1 VPVKQARRI
10 RAGLGSVM
18 RLLCLC
24 PLAALLIV
32 TQSGP
37 AAAVDLQAHHA
48 VYRMVLSRATRSS
61 DVVSADGVMV
71 YRFARGCD
79 GWTVENQTLLR
90 LLYDNDTQA
99 DTLWS
104 FASWESA
111 DGTQFRF
118 HARYDQDGK
127 NIERLEGQADLQALG
142 EAGTARFSQPP
153 DKVIPL
159 PRGTLFPTE
168 HVRQVIAAAQ
178 SGNHLFNRTVFDG
191 ASLDNPYAVNAA
203 LGPLSESIAEDL
215 AKRLGLPTQP
225 AWWTR
230 MAFFPIG
237 ADAEVPEFEMS
248 AQYRAD
254 GIADKII
261 QYFETFA
268 LDVQI
273 KEIELLPASDC

>member
-1 VPVKQARRI
+1 
-10 RAGLGSVM
+10 M
-18 RLLCLC
+18 RPLSPCL
-24 PLAALLIV
+24 LAALLIV
-32 TQSGP
+32 TQPGP
-37 AAAVDLQAHHA
+37 VAAVDLQAHRA
-48 VYRMVLSRATRSS
+48 IYRLVLSSATRDS
-61 DVVSADGVMV
+61 DIVSADGVMV
-71 YRFARGCD
+71 YRLARGCD
-79 GWTVENQTLLR
+79 GWTVENQTFLR
-90 LLYDNDTQA
+90 LLYGNDTHT

-111 DGTQFRF
+111 DGMRMRF

-127 NIERLEGQADLQALG
+127 NVERLEGQADLQAVG
-142 EAGTARFSQPP
+142 GTGSARFSQPP

-168 HVRQVIAAAQ
+168 HVRQVIAAAE
-178 SGNHLFNRTVFDG
+178 SGKHLFNRTVFDG

-203 LGPLSESIAEDL
+203 LGPLSEAMAEEL
-215 AKRLGLPTQP
+215 AKRLGLPAQP

-237 ADAEVPEFEMS
+237 AEAEVPEFEMS

-254 GIADKII
+254 GIADKIV

-268 LDVQI
+268 LDVQA
-273 KEIELLPASDC
+273 KEIELLPAPDC

>member
-1 VPVKQARRI
+1 
-10 RAGLGSVM
+10 M
-18 RLLCLC
+18 RPLSLCVF
-24 PLAALLIV
+24 AALLFF
-32 TQSGP
+32 TQPGSP
-37 AAAVDLQAHHA
+37 AAVDLQAHRA
-48 VYRMVLSRATRSS
+48 VYRMVLSSATRHS
-61 DVVSADGVMV
+61 DVLSADGVMV

-79 GWTVENQTLLR
+79 GWTVENQTLLH
-90 LLYDNDTQA
+90 LLYDNDTHA

-111 DGTQFRF
+111 DGTKLRF

-127 NIERLEGQADLQALG
+127 NVERLEGQADLQAVG
-142 EAGTARFSQPP
+142 GSGSARFSQPP

-168 HVRQVIAAAQ
+168 HVRQVIAAAE
-178 SGNHLFNRTVFDG
+178 SGKHLFNRTVFDG
-191 ASLDNPYAVNAA
+191 SSLDNPYAVNAA
-203 LGPLSESIAEDL
+203 LGLLSEPTAEEL
-215 AKRLGLPTQP
+215 AKRLGLPAQP

-237 ADAEVPEFEMS
+237 AEAEVPEFEMS

-254 GIADKII
+254 GIADKIV

-268 LDVQI
+268 LDVQA
-273 KEIELLPASDC
+273 KEIELLPAPDC